1 MPQENRAK
9 RVGTKIRITTQDID
23 ELKGMRPFQDKRF
36 GTISG
41 HKYTDGKLTGYLIL
55 ANGKEFTLTRSQ
67 FATSALTKSFRYAP
81 KKVNMIPEPLGSQID
96 WFLRH
101 PETGVIRHRP

>member
-9 RVGTKIRITTQDID
+9 RVGTKIRITTNDID

-41 HKYTDGKLTGYLIL
+41 HKYEDGRMVGYLIL
-55 ANGKEFTLTRSQ
+55 ANGKEFTLQRTQ
-67 FATSALTKSFRYAP
+67 FATSALTKSSKYAP
-81 KKVNMIPEPLGSQID
+81 KKIPAQLGREID
-96 WFLRH
+96 EFLKNPAIGIVR
-101 PETGVIRHRP
+101 TRP

>member
-9 RVGTKIRITTQDID
+9 RVGTQIRITTQDID

-41 HKYTDGKLTGYLIL
+41 HKYTDGKLTGYVIL
-55 ANGKEFTLTRSQ
+55 ANGKEYTLARSQ

-81 KKVNMIPEPLGSQID
+81 KKANVIPGQVGKTVD
-96 WFLRH
+96 DFLNN
-101 PETGVIRHRP
+101 PASGVVRTRP